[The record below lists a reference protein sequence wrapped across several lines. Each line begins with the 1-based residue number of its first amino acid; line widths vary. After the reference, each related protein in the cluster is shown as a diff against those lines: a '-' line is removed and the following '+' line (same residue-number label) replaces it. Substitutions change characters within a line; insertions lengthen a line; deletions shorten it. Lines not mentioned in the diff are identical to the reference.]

1 MNKTDLIKSI
11 ALRTGCTEG
20 DARQMLKAVLEA
32 TVEGLSNGND
42 IVLQGFGTFRPWAQ
56 SSREGRNPRT
66 GENCLIA
73 PRTSVKFKAGK
84 NLLSMMNKKDEKR

>member
-1 MNKTDLIKSI
+1 MNKADVVKSLSI
-11 ALRTGCTEG
+11 HTSLPEITCRKVLDALMVTME
-20 DARQMLKAVLEA
+20 
-32 TVEGLSNGND
+32 EGLSNGNN

-73 PRTSVKFKAGK
+73 PRTSVRFRAGK
-84 NLLSMMNKKDEKR
+84 DLLKVMNEEK